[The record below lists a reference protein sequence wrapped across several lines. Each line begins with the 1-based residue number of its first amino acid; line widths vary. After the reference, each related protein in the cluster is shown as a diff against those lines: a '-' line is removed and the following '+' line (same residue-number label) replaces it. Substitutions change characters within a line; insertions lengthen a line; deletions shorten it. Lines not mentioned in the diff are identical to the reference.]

1 MFNFLW
7 LNETKSCSLKNN
19 IPILVKWI
27 KILLNM
33 SHYLSYEPYQ
43 LNGIIEFIG
52 KHSKEPCVQT
62 SGVTGSIVIPWI
74 NWILEYENGFN
85 RIYKVSLCIRK
96 KIQLSILLQIHA
108 RPKPFMAYQRVLQYQ
123 CRCLHCHVPNVIS
136 VSNYLQSILF
146 VFLKLH
152 ISRLIFKF
160 KYIFKYI

>member
-1 MFNFLW
+1 
-7 LNETKSCSLKNN
+7 
-19 IPILVKWI
+19 
-27 KILLNM
+27 M

-85 RIYKVSLCIRK
+85 RIYKVILCMLK
-96 KIQLSILLQIHA
+96 KIQLSILFQIHA
-108 RPKPFMAYQRVLQYQ
+108 RPKPFMAYQRILQYH
-123 CRCLHCHVPNVIS
+123 CWCLHCHIPNVIS

-146 VFLKLH
+146 VVLKKRSILAQ
-152 ISRLIFKF
+152 
-160 KYIFKYI
+160 YINIYADTATIITSAYSHRGAIYAGNYGMWT